1 MIAKNWGGGL
11 PTPVT
16 TALSRQEAHIDQMHS
31 SRSFPRFRGGFVLM
45 STQLDSTFL
54 NSNFIFDQGSLME
67 HEKIC
72 QS

>member
-1 MIAKNWGGGL
+1 MICQKLGGEAA
-11 PTPVT
+11 PPVPK
-16 TALSRQEAHIDQMHS
+16 APYRQEAHIDQMHS

-67 HEKIC
+67 HKKIC